1 MRNSVNPGLC
11 AFLCVCICLILGSP
25 AMAGG
30 SGSSNGKTPSRAR
43 IVINNNDTTA
53 TDYLVFIRP
62 EGSPLPATAEAVRDA
77 SVAVAAMEQNVS
89 SSLIRNGNLT
99 VSLFFAD
106 DVNGEIA
113 ANPGQPL
120 TQDLFDLGEQDAI
133 TVALNGEDIEINIE
147 GDPTFSALELA
158 P

>member
-43 IVINNNDTTA
+43 IVIDNNED
-53 TDYLVFIRP
+53 DDFLVFIRP

-77 SVAVAAMEQNVS
+77 STAVAAMQQNVS